1 MNNKLAYIYIRRDLG
16 FFSDFLTSL
25 AGIKYC
31 YDNEYDFHIDWFNSL
46 YQTEN
51 AENLFDK
58 FFFQK
63 QINKQPDMF
72 YYNLTP
78 YGYQFTDIANETCKE
93 KMFNF
98 LKPFSDLIKNLNILN
113 TNFFKKIPNYFE
125 NKKVLGFHK
134 RGTDHVT
141 HGDILSDDYFASKID
156 KELNNCYYD
165 NIFMITDDFNSL
177 NFFKKRY
184 GNFLISTDSM
194 KSDSQIGVHHLPN
207 NFNKHKLASEAILDS
222 YILSLTEKKL
232 ITKSNLSTFSILCN
246 LKIDNFEFVDNC
258 IHYRHC

>member
-1 MNNKLAYIYIRRDLG
+1 MG

-31 YDNEYDFHIDWFNSL
+31 YDNNYDCYVDWFNSL
-46 YQTEN
+46 YQKEN
-51 AENLFDK
+51 ETNLFDK

-63 QINKQPDMF
+63 KPIVEPDVY

-78 YGYQFTDIANETCKE
+78 YGYQFTDMANERSHQKL
-93 KMFNF
+93 FDF
-98 LKPFSDLIKNLNILN
+98 FKPYADLLKNLNILN
-113 TNFFKKIPNYFE
+113 TDFFKKIPNYFE

-134 RGTDHVT
+134 RGTDHAV
-141 HGDILSDDYFASKID
+141 HGDMLTDDYFASKID

-165 NIFMITDDFNSL
+165 NIFIITDDSNSL

-194 KSDSQIGVHHLPN
+194 KSDSSVGVHLFAN
-207 NFNKHKLASEAILDS
+207 DDIKHKIASEAVLDS
-222 YILSLTEKKL
+222 YILSLTDKKL
-232 ITKSNLSTFSILCN
+232 ITKSNVSAFSVLCN
-246 LKIDNFEFVDNC
+246 LKIDNFEFIDNH
-258 IHYRHC
+258 IFRK